1 MKSPEQIVQ
10 QQLDY
15 YNSRNME
22 GYISL
27 FSDDVKFYNYETNE
41 LTIDGLEA
49 CKSVYQNLF
58 DQSPKLNST
67 ITKRITYGNIVID
80 HESITGRMGVDT
92 ALELVLIFEVKNEKI
107 CKVTVIKQS

>member
-27 FSDDVKFYNYETNE
+27 FADDVKFYNYGSNE
-41 LTIDGLEA
+41 LTIDGVEA
-49 CKSVYQNLF
+49 CQSVYQNLF
-58 DQSPKLNST
+58 DQSPSLKST
-67 ITKRITYGNIVID
+67 ITKRITFDNIVID
-80 HESITGRMGVDT
+80 HESITGRMGIET
-92 ALELVLIFEVKNEKI
+92 PLELALIFEIENEKI
-107 CKVTVIKQS
+107 CKVTVIK

>member
-27 FSDDVKFYNYETNE
+27 FADDVKFYNYATNE
-41 LTIDGLEA
+41 LTIDGVEA
-49 CKSVYQNLF
+49 CQSVYKNLF
-58 DQSPKLNST
+58 DQSPNLKST
-67 ITKRITYGNIVID
+67 ITKRITFGNIVID
-80 HESITGRMGVDT
+80 HESITGRMGID
-92 ALELVLIFEVKNEKI
+92 ASLELVLIFEIENEKI
-107 CKVTVIKQS
+107 CKVTVIK